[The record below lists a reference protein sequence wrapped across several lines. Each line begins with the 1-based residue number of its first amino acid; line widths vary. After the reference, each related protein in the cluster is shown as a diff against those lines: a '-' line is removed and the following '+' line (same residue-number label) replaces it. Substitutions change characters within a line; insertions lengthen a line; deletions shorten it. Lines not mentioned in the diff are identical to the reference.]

1 MDYLSLLVQFWIKG
15 ELVVWKDEIGDELE
29 IVESV
34 MKSDGRVFEDEDD
47 EEVEICILDV
57 VED

>member
-1 MDYLSLLVQFWIKG
+1 M
-15 ELVVWKDEIGDELE
+15 WKDEIGDELE